1 MTQICLQIEK
11 HSEKIAAAKLQLG
24 NPELILEI
32 SDIFAALGNPT
43 RLSILYALSATEL
56 CTCDL
61 AEIVGL
67 SDSAISHQLRILRDR
82 KLIAFRKSGKNVF
95 YRLKDSHVAG
105 LLSMALE
112 HLQEGTSHE

>member
-1 MTQICLQIEK
+1 MNEICLE
-11 HSEKIAAAKLQLG
+11 HEEHRDKISLG
-24 NPELILEI
+24 RKKIIPPQSMLEI
-32 SDIFAALGNPT
+32 SDIFSALGNPT
-43 RLSILYALSATEL
+43 RLGILYALSATEL

-95 YRLKDSHVAG
+95 YRLRDNHVEN
-105 LLSMALE
+105 LLSIALE
-112 HLQEGTSHE
+112 HLQE